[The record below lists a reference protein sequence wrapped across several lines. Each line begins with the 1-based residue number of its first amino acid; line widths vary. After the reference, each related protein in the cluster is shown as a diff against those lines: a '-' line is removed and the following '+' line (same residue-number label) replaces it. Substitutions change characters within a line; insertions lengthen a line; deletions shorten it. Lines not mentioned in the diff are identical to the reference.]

1 MHRFYHPNTININ
14 ESLFMDN
21 PSSHHALRVMRVKI
35 NDQIILFNGDGSDYQ
50 GKVINLKKN
59 QIEVLII
66 SKKVINHESHL
77 KITLLQALTSNDK
90 MDWIIQKATELG
102 ISEIQP
108 VICDRSIIKIKDN
121 KTEKKLLRWRQISI
135 SACEQC
141 GRAKIP
147 HIHPPQDLSNYL
159 EKNKIFKKNLK
170 IILSPD
176 AKKNLNDIEF
186 MSTKQE
192 ISVLIG
198 PEGDFTKK
206 ELELAIKK
214 GFLSVKIGP
223 RILRTET
230 APISILSIL
239 QYKYGDIV

>member
-1 MHRFYHPNTININ
+1 M
-14 ESLFMDN
+14 
-21 PSSHHALRVMRVKI
+21 
-35 NDQIILFNGDGSDYQ
+35 
-50 GKVINLKKN
+50 
-59 QIEVLII
+59 
-66 SKKVINHESHL
+66 
-77 KITLLQALTSNDK
+77 
-90 MDWIIQKATELG
+90 
-102 ISEIQP
+102 
-108 VICDRSIIKIKDN
+108 
-121 KTEKKLLRWRQISI
+121 RWRQISI

-147 HIHPPQDLSNYL
+147 LIHPPLDLSNYL
-159 EKNKIFKKNLK
+159 EKNRVFKKNLK

-176 AKKNLNDIEF
+176 AKKNLNEIELIN
-186 MSTKQE
+186 TKQE
-192 ISVLIG
+192 ISILIG

-214 GFLSVKIGP
+214 GFLSIQIGP